1 VSEIQK
7 DIASNNVK
15 GCRISLFLT
24 HLNETNGCVIMKDE
38 AVRYEEFIKRP
49 LISDTFDGV
58 YISASEYSEDT
69 ISAV

>member
-1 VSEIQK
+1 IQK

-24 HLNETNGCVIMKDE
+24 HLDETNGCVIMKDE
-38 AVRYEEFIKRP
+38 AVRYEEFIQRP